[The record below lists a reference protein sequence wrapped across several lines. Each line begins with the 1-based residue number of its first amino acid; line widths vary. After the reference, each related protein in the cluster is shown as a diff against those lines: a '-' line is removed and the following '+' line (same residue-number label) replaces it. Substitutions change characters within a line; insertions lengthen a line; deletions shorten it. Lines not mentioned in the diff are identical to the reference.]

1 MGFTK
6 RELVEFLDGLV
17 ELASE
22 ENKAN
27 AVLVKE
33 QFLSDFEKSYG
44 FEKSS

>member
-22 ENKAN
+22 
-27 AVLVKE
+27 V
-33 QFLSDFEKSYG
+33 
-44 FEKSS
+44 KSSTRYASTP

>member
-22 ENKAN
+22 DNKAN
-27 AVLVKE
+27 AAWIKNS
-33 QFLSDFEKSYG
+33 F
-44 FEKSS
+44 